1 MLTKVVGGLGAAIGC
16 RFLSKR
22 NQLVFVEYSKGA
34 ISLLDMVNPTASVVS
49 QGTIVL
55 KGTYVFDCDAGT
67 LNSAAPGD
75 LFWEQFDAVKRAIVP
90 VGGAT
95 VVNLGKANFA
105 SITPAVLQTL
115 VYSTKPIPGNN
126 DATNQLVDGD
136 VFAVRT
142 NAGNLAKV
150 LVVSYGYD
158 LKIQWVTYKPAS
170 PYHVIGTGY
179 ATPEDIAV
187 ASNEKTAY
195 VTERTGNLLRVDL
208 TNASRPQAAVV
219 ASGMHAPQQIYLDE
233 AHQQAYT
240 VEYANPG
247 RLIRIDLTTGKQT
260 VLLNTL
266 NNAIGLLISPDLNDA
281 YISEQSG
288 GGRVTR
294 YSLTG
299 GGSQVIASG
308 LTNPFY
314 LTWVYGSESAMLV
327 AERDPANRIT
337 MVRTVPG
344 TGSVNTV
351 ITGTAGRP
359 SSVAFTGT
367 SRVLICCDQEI
378 DSADLL
384 ADIAGDGLAQGIGL
398 VPWSLIDMATG
409 LTNTASQPSYPYQFP
424 QGSPFGGT
432 LSLQVNHLLAW
443 QTGMHYYRI
452 LVDGAVRTE
461 TWWDLQLDLA
471 TGHYNIPVQFKPKTI
486 GALDGCYDV
495 HPPGVFYYNTGLAM
509 ILNSALLA
517 NGKRTFKVE
526 FLDGAGNIVSSHT
539 HTQDVMID
547 NNPCVA
553 KIDMPTLA
561 GKSATPQCGVLKV
574 SAPGDLFDLDYTAS
588 HPAGFATW
596 GFWIVK
602 GANTVYNTS
611 GKANPAPVH
620 YQSTAGAMLGNC
632 PAAAFAAELS
642 VWTMAVN
649 GYGRQSQYDAYCTV
663 AFALM

>member
-1 MLTKVVGGLGAAIGC
+1 MPSKVVGGLGAAIGC

-22 NQLVFVEYSKGA
+22 NQLAFVEYSKGA
-34 ISLLDMVNPTASVVS
+34 ISLVDMVSPTASLVS
-49 QGTIVL
+49 QGAIVL

-90 VGGAT
+90 VAGAR
-95 VVNLGKANFA
+95 VVNLGKTNFA

-115 VYSTKPIPGNN
+115 VYSANPIPGNN

-136 VFAVRT
+136 VLAVRT

-158 LKIQWVTYKPAS
+158 MKIQWVTYKPAS
-170 PYHVIGTGY
+170 PYHQIGTGY
-179 ATPEDIAV
+179 ANPEDIAV

-208 TNASRPQAAVV
+208 ANANRAQAVVV

-240 VEYANPG
+240 IEYDNPG
-247 RLIRIDLTTGKQT
+247 RLIRIDLATGKQT
-260 VLLNTL
+260 VLLSTL
-266 NNAIGLLISPDLNDA
+266 NNAVGLLVSPDLNDA

-288 GGRVTR
+288 GGKITR

-299 GGSQVIASG
+299 GGAQVIASG

-314 LTWVYGSESAMLV
+314 LTWVQGCESMLV

-337 MVRTVPG
+337 MVRTIPG
-344 TGSVNTV
+344 AGSVHTV

-359 SSVAFTGT
+359 SSVAF
-367 SRVLICCDQEI
+367 SQPNRVLICCDQEI

-384 ADIAGDGLAQGIGL
+384 ADIAPDNLAKGIGL
-398 VPWSLIDMATG
+398 VPWSLIDTATG
-409 LTNTASQPSYPYQFP
+409 LTNTAAQPGYPYQFS

-452 LVDGAVRTE
+452 LVDKAVRTE
-461 TWWDLQLDLA
+461 TWWDLQLNLT
-471 TGHYNIPVQFKPKTI
+471 TGQYDTLVQFKPKTI

-495 HPPGVFYYNTGLAM
+495 HPPGVFFYNTDLAM

-517 NGKRTFKVE
+517 NGKRTFKVQ
-526 FLDGAGNIVSSHT
+526 FLDAAGNIVSSRT

-547 NNPCVA
+547 NNQCVA
-553 KIDMPTLA
+553 RIDMPTLA
-561 GKSATPQCGVLKV
+561 GKLATPQCGVLKV
-574 SAPGDLFDLDYTAS
+574 GAPGDVFDLYYTAS
-588 HPAGFATW
+588 HPAQFGTW

-602 GANTVYNTS
+602 GANTVYSKS
-611 GKANPAPVH
+611 GNVSPSPMH
-620 YQSTAGAMLGNC
+620 YQSTAGAMLANC
-632 PAAAFAAELS
+632 PAAAFAAQLS